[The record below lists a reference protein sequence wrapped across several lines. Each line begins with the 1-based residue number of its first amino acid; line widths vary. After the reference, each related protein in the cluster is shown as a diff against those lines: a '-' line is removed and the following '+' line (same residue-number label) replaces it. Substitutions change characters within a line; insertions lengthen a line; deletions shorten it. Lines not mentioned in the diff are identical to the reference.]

1 MPIET
6 YLHFHRQSQGYGGF
20 TGAGYFDSYGRVA
33 PFADCTKFK
42 PPAGT
47 AKLCIHIPPSQR
59 PGHDVWEFT
68 ASSPAVQ
75 AYGEPDLTPAKPTE
89 NSELRAFSE
98 AAVLGQPGTYLQ
110 FVARDLVRIVDPSF
124 PSSPYGAAGPTGSG
138 CGNTPE
144 SLVGA
149 EVDR

>member
-1 MPIET
+1 M
-6 YLHFHRQSQGYGGF
+6 
-20 TGAGYFDSYGRVA
+20 
-33 PFADCTKFK
+33 
-42 PPAGT
+42 
-47 AKLCIHIPPSQR
+47 
-59 PGHDVWEFT
+59 WEFT